1 MFMTEDRVRLV
12 ASQFMPKLKKESVDA
27 MVDVASNGLSVL
39 ASATK
44 QGLSH
49 QALSKNLVKL
59 EQLQHKIVNTAS
71 KLSSAYV
78 LEQNAHA
85 LNASETNFDTAK
97 AMLIQFNEVLGGTTE
112 DGYLGDG
119 VKLNIEGKVLCL
131 FRNPDDTFESEWG
144 FDVNEAE

>member
-1 MFMTEDRVRLV
+1 MFMKEDRVRLV

-71 KLSSAYV
+71 KLSSRSEEHTSELQSHHDLV
-78 LEQNAHA
+78 CRLLLEKKKKKKNKQP
-85 LNASETNFDTAK
+85 
-97 AMLIQFNEVLGGTTE
+97 IQPTT
-112 DGYLGDG
+112 
-119 VKLNIEGKVLCL
+119 
-131 FRNPDDTFESEWG
+131 
-144 FDVNEAE
+144 